1 MTSIG
6 SRVEATAAAARARAG
21 IDIGGTFTDI
31 AIEANGVVHS
41 AKVLTDP
48 ERPERGVLAGLQAA
62 ARTAGVAPGEELVL
76 PVSHGRPPVGHR
88 SGDGPGR
95 LAGDPAGLV
104 GGDDRQVVRPERVDL
119 ATHAL
124 LGPHESGGAGG
135 SPDPEPGQ
143 TLEHRTSLP
152 DLQRRRGNQLGS
164 SWRPGRRR
172 RAARRVPEARATV
185 LITGEVSAR

>member
-1 MTSIG
+1 RSSALYGAGGSPASGAGPPVGAAGGASPPRLRAIG
-6 SRVEATAAAARARAG
+6 AVRRGVRPRRRRAG
-21 IDIGGTFTDI
+21 C
-31 AIEANGVVHS
+31 A
-41 AKVLTDP
+41 
-48 ERPERGVLAGLQAA
+48 RP
-62 ARTAGVAPGEELVL
+62 ARTTGVAPGEELVL